1 MLADQA
7 IQELSGDLSGLYDA
21 GAAVPLTPV
30 GHAAGMEPEH
40 HDPFSESARGG
51 LERLMAIGVLTE
63 AGSRMAAERARSRVA
78 QQERQLERDQAVQDA
93 EAKARRLARAEQSRR
108 ARQWRTLAGDPDRL
122 AAHLQGLPVQE
133 VARHW
138 AQAASHIGADRT
150 GDAVLAASERELR
163 GRMPTLMDA
172 YDLGRRGGVPPQQ
185 AMYAAVQRV
194 FGSGGRPHGATPAWW
209 AAGAL
214 PVVGHELERQL
225 WRSAG
230 RLDPVARGRWLRGL
244 EQRGWSPESLA
255 WAGAILAGADDQ
267 RRTAAAAAATVDDPA
282 TAVEE
287 RAGGLAQ
294 AAAAAGRGE
303 DLARD
308 AGAVAGAAGHP
319 ATTDVPGQAAPAV
332 GRAAAWPGGP
342 VRLARASF
350 ATPAAAAVLRPA
362 VPPPAAGAGRPA
374 AELERAGRKGRSR

>member
-7 IQELSGDLSGLYDA
+7 IQELSGELSGLYDA

-30 GHAAGMEPEH
+30 GHAAGMQPEH

-78 QQERQLERDQAVQDA
+78 QQERQLERDRAVQDA
-93 EAKARRLARAEQSRR
+93 EAKARRLARAGQSRR

-122 AAHLQGLPVQE
+122 ATHLRGLPVQE

-138 AQAASHIGADRT
+138 AQAASHTGADRT
-150 GDAVLAASERELR
+150 GDAVLAATERELR
-163 GRMPTLMDA
+163 GRMPTLMGV
-172 YDLGRRGGVPPQQ
+172 YDLARRDGVPPQQ
-185 AMYAAVQRV
+185 AMYAAAQRV
-194 FGSGGRPHGATPAWW
+194 FGGGGRPHGASPAWW

-214 PVVGHELERQL
+214 PVVGDELERQL

-230 RLDPVARGRWLRGL
+230 RLDPMARGRWLRGL

-255 WAGAILAGADDQ
+255 WAEAILAGADGQ
-267 RRTAAAAAATVDDPA
+267 RRIAAAAAATVEDPA
-282 TAVEE
+282 TVVEE
-287 RAGGLAQ
+287 RTGGLAQ
-294 AAAAAGRGE
+294 AAAAAGRAG

-308 AGAVAGAAGHP
+308 AGAVAGTAGHP
-319 ATTDVPGQAAPAV
+319 ATADLPQPAAPPTGRPAV
-332 GRAAAWPGGP
+332 QPGGP
-342 VRLARASF
+342 VRLAGASF

-362 VPPPAAGAGRPA
+362 VPPPAPGAGRPA
-374 AELERAGRKGRSR
+374 AELERASRKGRSR

>member
-1 MLADQA
+1 MQ
-7 IQELSGDLSGLYDA
+7 
-21 GAAVPLTPV
+21 
-30 GHAAGMEPEH
+30 PEH

-78 QQERQLERDQAVQDA
+78 QQEQQLERDRAVQDA
-93 EAKARRLARAEQSRR
+93 AAKTRRLARAEASRR
-108 ARQWRTLAGDPDRL
+108 ARRWRTLAADPDRL
-122 AAHLQGLPVQE
+122 AAHLHGLPVQE

-138 AQAASHIGADRT
+138 AQAAPHAGTDRT
-150 GDAVLAASERELR
+150 GGAVLAGTERELR
-163 GRMPTLMDA
+163 GRMPTLMDV
-172 YDLGRRGGVPPQQ
+172 YDLARRDGVAPQQ

-194 FGSGGRPHGATPAWW
+194 FGGSGRPHGATPAWW

-214 PVVGHELERQL
+214 PVVGHELEQQL

-230 RLDPVARGRWLRGL
+230 RLDPMGRSRWLRGL

-255 WAGAILAGADDQ
+255 WVEAILAGADDQ

-282 TAVEE
+282 TAVDE
-287 RAGGLAQ
+287 RTGGWEQ

-303 DLARD
+303 DLARG
-308 AGAVAGAAGHP
+308 AGAVAGTAGRP
-319 ATTDVPGQAAPAV
+319 ATTDLPEQAAPPV
-332 GRAAAWPGGP
+332 GRPAVRPGGP
-342 VRLARASF
+342 VWLARASF

-362 VPPPAAGAGRPA
+362 VPPPAPGAGRPA
-374 AELERAGRKGRSR
+374 AELERASRKGRSR